1 MGTVPFRKAGGLMP
15 VEDKNIKRTL
25 ALDEI
30 PDSGSQ
36 VIGISDMG
44 SLENI
49 RRRDVINSRG
59 EFAGYLCENGEVIL
73 FRDRLGARNIYYSI
87 EDDSIVIS
95 TDLGWIA
102 RHVRTDPNW
111 PYILSDYLQFQIP
124 FSNET
129 FFSGIKKVMPGELV
143 HIAKGKVRREKYWDV
158 EFGNSSFDPQHLFD
172 LIKDAVEYRLAL
184 IDGDRFTSYLSG
196 GIDSSSITLFSRP
209 RECFSGFYEEEG
221 FSEMDYI
228 ETIVSENGFIERYVP
243 VQITERRFQE
253 QLDKLPQILPDP
265 CAGLGVIPQVL
276 VAQEAA
282 RQGYEYAFTGEG
294 GDEIFLGY
302 NWNTVVFSLAD
313 AARSL
318 LRDRYMVRY
327 EPMIEKVLRDAF
339 PTFTGGLLARGDDK
353 LYATQRILDIW
364 DHNEPVEN
372 NILKINLTIGLPAI
386 LTLDEQVGRYA
397 GVEPISPLMDHHI
410 VEYVCSIRP
419 QDRAPIPKFMLREAL
434 KGILPEKIRTR
445 YDKMGFPVPYQKW
458 NWGVIRPVINSLAE
472 RKIIEI
478 DVARH
483 TTMDRQTWALY
494 TIEMWFRHYFKKPAT
509 NDRPADG
516 SAEECVDPGRPYTD
530 GGTVIFRIRN
540 PNVEKREG

>member
-1 MGTVPFRKAGGLMP
+1 MTAKGKDIT
-15 VEDKNIKRTL
+15 IL
-25 ALDEI
+25 ADLDEI
-30 PDSGSQ
+30 PNSGSQ
-36 VIGISDMG
+36 VIGISDLN

-49 RRRDVINSRG
+49 RKRDVVNSRG
-59 EFAGYLCENGEVIL
+59 EFAGYFCEHGQVTL
-73 FRDRLGARNIYYSI
+73 FRDRLGARNIFYSVANG
-87 EDDSIVIS
+87 SVFVS

-102 RHVRTDPNW
+102 QNVNTEPNW
-111 PYILSDYLQFQIP
+111 RYILSDYLQFQIP
-124 FSNET
+124 FSDET
-129 FFSGIKKVMPGELV
+129 FFSGVKKVMPGELV
-143 HIAKGKVRREKYWDV
+143 YIERGKVRREKYWDL

-184 IDGDRFTSYLSG
+184 IDGSSFTSYLSG
-196 GIDSSSITLFSRP
+196 GIDSSAITLLSKP
-209 RECFSGFYEEEG
+209 RECFSGFYTEKG
-221 FSEMDYI
+221 YSEMDFI
-228 ETIVSENGFIERYVP
+228 ETVVSENGFLERYVP
-243 VQITERRFQE
+243 VQISEKRFQE
-253 QLDKLPQILPDP
+253 QLGNLPKILADP

-302 NWNTVVFSLAD
+302 NWNTVVFSLAN

-339 PTFTGGLLARGDDK
+339 PTFTGGLLARGDDI

-372 NILKINLTIGLPAI
+372 NVLKINLTVGLPAI
-386 LTLDEQVGRYA
+386 LTIDEQVGRYS

-434 KGILPEKIRTR
+434 RGILPEKIRTR
-445 YDKMGFPVPYQKW
+445 YDKMGFPVPYRKW
-458 NWGVIRPVINSLAE
+458 NWGTIKPIINSLAG
-472 RKIIEI
+472 RNMIDV

-494 TIEMWFRHYFKKPAT
+494 SIEAWYQHYFGK
-509 NDRPADG
+509 
-516 SAEECVDPGRPYTD
+516 SS
-530 GGTVIFRIRN
+530 
-540 PNVEKREG
+540 VE